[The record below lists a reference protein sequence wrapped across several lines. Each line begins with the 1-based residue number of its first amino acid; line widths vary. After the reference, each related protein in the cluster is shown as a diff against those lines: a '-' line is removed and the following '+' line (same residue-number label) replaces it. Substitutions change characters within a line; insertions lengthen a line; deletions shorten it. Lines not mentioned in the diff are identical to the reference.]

1 MESAGKQLITVKARI
16 KLPLEKVWQ
25 YWSAPEHVV
34 KWNHASDDWHS
45 PRAENDLR
53 EGGRFLYRMEARD
66 GSAGF
71 DFSGRYTRVKDY
83 QQIDFTMDD
92 NRTVAISFSEQND
105 STEIVETFEA
115 EATNPTEMQRQ
126 GWQSILD
133 NFKKYSESM
142 HESL

>member
-34 KWNHASDDWHS
+34 KWNHASDDWHT

-53 EGGRFLYRMEARD
+53 EDGRFLFRMEAKD
-66 GSAGF
+66 GSRGF
-71 DFSGRYTRVKDY
+71 DFSGRYTRVKEY

-92 NRTVAISFSEQND
+92 NRTVAISFSEQSD

-115 EATNPTEMQRQ
+115 EATNPPEMQRQ
-126 GWQSILD
+126 GWQAILN

-142 HESL
+142 YESL